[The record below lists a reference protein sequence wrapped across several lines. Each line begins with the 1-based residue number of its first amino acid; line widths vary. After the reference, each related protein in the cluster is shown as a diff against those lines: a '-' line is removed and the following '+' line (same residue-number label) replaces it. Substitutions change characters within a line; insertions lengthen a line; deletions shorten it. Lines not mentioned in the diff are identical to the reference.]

1 MYATNLYDFG
11 RLLEADN
18 YNTNHLH
25 NDLWEIFD
33 NRVVSLLKFNN
44 CTLSLLRRHSG
55 LVTQSSSALWGGRLR
70 DKPKKHLCRR
80 LLYPGSSFIIS
91 LGFLAK
97 KDRSSKGYCLATEIS
112 ERFNC
117 IYLQLTKVK
126 SEKLLTAEDCK
137 FKYLVF
143 RMLSKILKLCCH
155 LLLTQSYQEIMNQFF
170 WVNVISSSMLWFSY
184 SHLMNHR
191 SVLSIV
197 VNKKCL
203 SACSRDLISPTHG
216 GLSLAWAQR
225 NSIFQQV

>member
-33 NRVVSLLKFNN
+33 NRVVSLLKFNI
-44 CTLSLLRRHSG
+44 CTLSLLCRHSG
-55 LVTQSSSALWGGRLR
+55 HVTQSSSALWGGRLH

-91 LGFLAK
+91 LGIFLAK

-112 ERFNC
+112 EHFNC
-117 IYLQLTKVK
+117 ILLTKVK

-137 FKYLVF
+137 FK
-143 RMLSKILKLCCH
+143 
-155 LLLTQSYQEIMNQFF
+155 
-170 WVNVISSSMLWFSY
+170 SS
-184 SHLMNHR
+184 
-191 SVLSIV
+191 I
-197 VNKKCL
+197 
-203 SACSRDLISPTHG
+203 
-216 GLSLAWAQR
+216 
-225 NSIFQQV
+225 